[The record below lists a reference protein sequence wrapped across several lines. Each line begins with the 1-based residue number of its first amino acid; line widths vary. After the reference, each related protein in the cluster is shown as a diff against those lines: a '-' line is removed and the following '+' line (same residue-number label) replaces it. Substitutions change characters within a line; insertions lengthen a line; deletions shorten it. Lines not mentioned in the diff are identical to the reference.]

1 MQVHK
6 IMNDPVFIG
15 GKTYER
21 SAIEKWLEESDKC
34 PLTNKE
40 LASKELTPNDD
51 KRSEIF
57 EFMASVI
64 KKVLDLLPKLMNKDH
79 FRQAEELLDHAD
91 AYNKTLKNAHSRE
104 FIDKLNELIPDLIQ
118 EKQEEHLNV
127 AKLLLDRSEDHNFRL
142 GADHET
148 TIKILRLWI
157 SFGETKKDDD
167 LTEKKQLKLI
177 ELLVEH
183 KMFQDAAKV
192 YLELKT
198 QESLLTSL
206 ELTAEQLTE
215 LVTTLKRMEAP
226 KYDKDAF
233 KLAVATGDH

>member
-1 MQVHK
+1 MK
-6 IMNDPVFIG
+6 DPVFIG

-91 AYNKTLKNAHSRE
+91 AYNKTLKNAHSKSIME
-104 FIDKLNELIPDLIQ
+104 KLMELIPDLIK
-118 EKQEEHLNV
+118 EN
-127 AKLLLDRSEDHNFRL
+127 
-142 GADHET
+142 
-148 TIKILRLWI
+148 
-157 SFGETKKDDD
+157 
-167 LTEKKQLKLI
+167 
-177 ELLVEH
+177 
-183 KMFQDAAKV
+183 
-192 YLELKT
+192 
-198 QESLLTSL
+198 
-206 ELTAEQLTE
+206 
-215 LVTTLKRMEAP
+215 
-226 KYDKDAF
+226 
-233 KLAVATGDH
+233 